1 MQPCIRKIS
10 EKNQRSRLEN
20 WMYRYAVNPVL
31 PFFSQNFSANAVTGM
46 GLLAGLG
53 SVYAAYTRN
62 YIPAAVLSL
71 LKTWLD
77 YIDGPVARCTGTTS
91 QLGDWLDHLSDWAFY
106 IPMGLL
112 LFSRVPCKCIYSVTL
127 GVIVLG
133 FLVQFGCQER
143 FSNASNN
150 SPSTQWTQML
160 CPSRRVQEIVQ
171 GAELNDVTLSLFYA
185 TVLLCL

>member
-1 MQPCIRKIS
+1 
-10 EKNQRSRLEN
+10 
-20 WMYRYAVNPVL
+20 MYRYAVNPVP

-46 GLLAGLG
+46 GLLAGQ
-53 SVYAAYTRN
+53 AACTPHTLA
-62 YIPAAVLSL
+62 ITSL
-71 LKTWLD
+71 
-77 YIDGPVARCTGTTS
+77 PQCCRAQNVAGLHRRPGGKVHCTTS
-91 QLGDWLDHLSDWAFY
+91 QLGDRLDHLSDWAFY

-127 GVIVLG
+127 GVMCCG
-133 FLVQFGCQER
+133 SWCSLVRER

-150 SPSTQWTQML
+150 SLSTQWTQML